1 MENGGADNSV
11 MICIP
16 INIQQDLLVFRFG
29 ERRLSLFLPNYME
42 TVLLSQ
48 AMDFTLNVLSF
59 ILPAVIVFM
68 AVYLVLQKFLEED
81 YKKRL
86 LGIKQENV
94 RTMTP
99 LKLQAY
105 ERITLFLD
113 RISPDNLVVRLS
125 KSNQS
130 ADQLRKLLVGTITEE
145 FNHNVSQQIYVSDQ
159 AWEVVVQVKEQ
170 IIAIVNQSYKEL
182 PEEAKG
188 TDLGKAILN
197 KLLEAKVKPTSLA
210 IKFIKK
216 EIELVM

>member
-1 MENGGADNSV
+1 
-11 MICIP
+11 
-16 INIQQDLLVFRFG
+16 
-29 ERRLSLFLPNYME
+29 
-42 TVLLSQ
+42 
-48 AMDFTLNVLSF
+48 MDFTLNVLSF
-59 ILPAVIVFM
+59 VIPAIIVFL
-68 AVYLVLQKFLEED
+68 AVFLVLQKFFEED
-81 YKKRL
+81 YRSKLLSIKK
-86 LGIKQENV
+86 ENV
-94 RTMTP
+94 RTLTP

-130 ADQLRKLLVGTITEE
+130 ADQLRKLLIGTITEE

-159 AWEVVVQVKEQ
+159 AWEVVIQVKEQ
-170 IIAIVNQSYKEL
+170 IIAIINHTYKEL
-182 PEEAKG
+182 PEESKG

-197 KLLEAKVKPTSLA
+197 KLLESKVKPTSLA

>member
-1 MENGGADNSV
+1 
-11 MICIP
+11 
-16 INIQQDLLVFRFG
+16 
-29 ERRLSLFLPNYME
+29 ME